1 VLREM
6 LVGELSQPRVDPI
19 AVKLV
24 MLVTRGDDDRL
35 SGTVRLAEGGAD
47 REFSGTLELMR
58 VFEDLVPT
66 PLDVVESA
74 PDRACESRPPER
86 D

>member
-1 VLREM
+1 M